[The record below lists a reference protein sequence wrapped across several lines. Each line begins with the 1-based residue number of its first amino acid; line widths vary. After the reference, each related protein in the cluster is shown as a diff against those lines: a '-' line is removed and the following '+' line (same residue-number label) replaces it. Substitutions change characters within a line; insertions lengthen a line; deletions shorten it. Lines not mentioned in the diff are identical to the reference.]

1 MKKNE
6 LAPVIEAAAMRE
18 TEDALREFMRV
29 AHNAGLSNTALAI
42 MLRVVADEIDSP
54 PPSSTL
60 IQ

>member
-29 AHNAGLSNTALAI
+29 AHNAGLSNAALAI
-42 MLRVVADEIDSP
+42 MLRVVADEIDP
-54 PPSSTL
+54 PPPASTL